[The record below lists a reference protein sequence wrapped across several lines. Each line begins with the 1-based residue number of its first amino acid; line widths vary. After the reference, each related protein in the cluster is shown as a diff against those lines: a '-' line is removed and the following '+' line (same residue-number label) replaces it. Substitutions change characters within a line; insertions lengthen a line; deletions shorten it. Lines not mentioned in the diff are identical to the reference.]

1 MREAQCE
8 VSFRATE
15 KMRLGGDIT
24 SDHFGGFKKPFDVR
38 ADEHVRVRFR
48 FPMPMY
54 YRWLIV
60 EKVRNWY
67 FVCRAVFDMR
77 DISPSGSGGRVG
89 SCVCSRSYRSGILSP
104 RH

>member
-1 MREAQCE
+1 
-8 VSFRATE
+8 
-15 KMRLGGDIT
+15 MRLGGDIT